1 MEKVDTLVIGATFFG
16 IGYAAAA
23 REKCLVVESES
34 LFGTDFVAAQKAN
47 ACDTKKDYSAV
58 AGEFLAD
65 AMKRNAVTGDGRVH
79 IYALSGLLTKLAT
92 DKNCDIILNTSVCD
106 INKKGDVFT
115 VTLLNSD
122 GFTEVEAKRVIDTRV
137 PENASGEKFLSGM
150 IVGEGGLNEFE
161 NSEIRILKGAFDG
174 EYMLQVKLE
183 MSDSWIEAREKFH
196 SAFAKYRNDILNDW
210 KIASVASSF
219 GYSFDSALCYNEQ
232 GVEHKISASYNSFID
247 ALQGGS
253 TCA

>member
-16 IGYAAAA
+16 IGYAAVA

-47 ACDTKKDYSAV
+47 PCDTKKDYSPLSS
-58 AGEFLAD
+58 EFLAD

-79 IYALSGLLTKLAT
+79 IYALSGLLTKLAI
-92 DKNCDIILNTSVCD
+92 DKNCDIILNTSVCE
-106 INKKGDVFT
+106 INKNGDSFT

-122 GFTEVEAKRVIDTRV
+122 GFTEVEAKRVINTRV
-137 PENASGEKFLSGM
+137 PENADAEKFLSGM
-150 IVGEGGLNEFE
+150 IVGEGSLNEIE

-196 SAFAKYRNDILNDW
+196 SAFAKYRNGILKDW
-210 KIASVASSF
+210 KVASVASSF
-219 GYSFDSALCYNEQ
+219 GYDFDSAVSFEEQ
-232 GVEHKISASYNSFID
+232 GVEHEISASYDSFID
-247 ALQGGS
+247 ALQGGT